1 MFYKELLC
9 NATVLLLCS
18 KNLEILQGINHF
30 KALYIVGRGALT
42 PLPFY
47 EDAPIL
53 PNPPFSNFVWSLTC
67 NLVFCWYSDLISHTH
82 THTYIDTHTHTH
94 THTHT
99 YSEKDNTGKG
109 YFVWKYVIPPFL
121 KQPNNPTL
129 LSTPPP
135 FLWEKSEPHLF
146 FKNFK
151 ISYIISFKISY
162 QKLTSM
168 FFY

>member
-42 PLPFY
+42 LLPFY

-82 THTYIDTHTHTH
+82 TYTHTHTH
-94 THTHT
+94 THT
-99 YSEKDNTGKG
+99 
-109 YFVWKYVIPPFL
+109 WVIKL
-121 KQPNNPTL
+121 THPNKCIFTSPVMCSQQLSL
-129 LSTPPP
+129 LHK
-135 FLWEKSEPHLF
+135 W
-146 FKNFK
+146 
-151 ISYIISFKISY
+151 IIHGY
-162 QKLTSM
+162 QKFTFHSVLISKSYALVKVM
-168 FFY
+168 SVD